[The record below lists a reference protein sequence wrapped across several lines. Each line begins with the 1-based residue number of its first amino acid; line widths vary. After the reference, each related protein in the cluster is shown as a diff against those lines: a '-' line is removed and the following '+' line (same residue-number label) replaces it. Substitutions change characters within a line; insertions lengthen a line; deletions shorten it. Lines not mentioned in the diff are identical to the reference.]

1 MCALKSPMSQ
11 VLSNTN
17 FCLGGG
23 LGPPCPPC
31 SAPYALDFSYNTGI
45 QLETDDLPLG
55 KSYSSC

>member
-1 MCALKSPMSQ
+1 MRSEVAYVTGIVKYKFL
-11 VLSNTN
+11 
-17 FCLGGG
+17 FGGG

-31 SAPYALDFSYNTGI
+31 SAPYALDFSYNTGV